1 MRVRVYPK
9 LMVTAARW
17 WNHQR
22 GSETIQSGAFR
33 PEGVAREV
41 ALHARGKES
50 GRVTFI
56 EQELG
61 GSSHM
66 GEPEF
71 SDSTLRWMRMGDNII
86 LCNGGIDT
94 LDFHRAPNCL
104 YINQKDESC

>member
-1 MRVRVYPK
+1 VCVCIPNLCDGGDEITNVEARQFR
-9 LMVTAARW
+9 AA
-17 WNHQR
+17 HFAQR
-22 GSETIQSGAFR
+22 ES
-33 PEGVAREV
+33 REV

-50 GRVTFI
+50 GRVTCI

-104 YINQKDESC
+104 HKSEG